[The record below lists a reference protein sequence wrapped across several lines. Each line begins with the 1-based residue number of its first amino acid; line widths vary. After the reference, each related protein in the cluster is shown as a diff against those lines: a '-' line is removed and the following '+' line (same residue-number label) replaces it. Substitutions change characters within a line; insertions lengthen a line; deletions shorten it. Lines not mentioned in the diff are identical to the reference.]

1 MSPPGGE
8 ALPCLTLVLSEPRD
22 LRALETTPIFLSPC
36 TLRLRTLR
44 GPQGAREDQRAG
56 ITLSGPPK
64 ASLVTPGLG
73 HKDFPDVAPQ
83 PGLSLPR
90 PPTTGQ
96 GDFLANHLCSQS
108 TWPGVGRH
116 THEDT

>member
-36 TLRLRTLR
+36 TLGLRTVR

-56 ITLSGPPK
+56 ITLCGPPK

-73 HKDFPDVAPQ
+73 HKDFPDLAPSAGTQ
-83 PGLSLPR
+83 PPQA
-90 PPTTGQ
+90 PHHW
-96 GDFLANHLCSQS
+96 A
-108 TWPGVGRH
+108 GRFSR
-116 THEDT
+116 